1 MVTSPYFL
9 QISNQIDLFLTP
21 CIRITLLTLWFIGV
35 ADIMGRKYGSVKIP
49 YNQKKS
55 WAGSISMFVF
65 GSLVSLGMLYY
76 YTYLGY
82 FNLNWMETVQKVAF
96 VSLVATAVE
105 SLPITDVVDDNISVP
120 LASMAAA
127 YLSFSL

>member
-1 MVTSPYFL
+1 
-9 QISNQIDLFLTP
+9 
-21 CIRITLLTLWFIGV
+21 
-35 ADIMGRKYGSVKIP
+35 MGRRFGSIKIP

-65 GSLVSLGMLYY
+65 GSLVSLAMLYY
-76 YTYLGY
+76 YSCLGY
-82 FNLNWMETVQKVAF
+82 FNLDWAKTVQKVVF

-105 SLPITDVVDDNISVP
+105 SIPITEVVDDNISVP

>member
-1 MVTSPYFL
+1 
-9 QISNQIDLFLTP
+9 
-21 CIRITLLTLWFIGV
+21 
-35 ADIMGRKYGSVKIP
+35 
-49 YNQKKS
+49 
-55 WAGSISMFVF
+55 MFVF

-82 FNLNWMETVQKVAF
+82 FNLDWMETVQKVAF